1 MAGETG
7 VTLKTIETVDQELSE
22 VQQKLNDMFAQ
33 QQRLIGYRVRILE
46 EKQQKEQQETE
57 EIRDHMREMIE
68 EEGSD
73 A

>member
-33 QQRLIGYRVRILE
+33 QQRLIGYRIRILE
-46 EKQQKEQQETE
+46 EQQVYDEAMKEE
-57 EIRDHMREMIE
+57 
-68 EEGSD
+68 D

>member
-1 MAGETG
+1 MI

-33 QQRLIGYRVRILE
+33 QQRLIGYRIRILE
-46 EKQQKEQQETE
+46 EQQEAEDRKSVFLVE
-57 EIRDHMREMIE
+57 E
-68 EEGSD
+68 D

>member
-1 MAGETG
+1 M
-7 VTLKTIETVDQELSE
+7 TLKTIGTVDQELAE

-46 EKQQKEQQETE
+46 EKQQKQQQKQQQETE
-57 EIRDHMREMIE
+57 GIRDHIREMIE

>member
-1 MAGETG
+1 MI

-33 QQRLIGYRVRILE
+33 QQRLIGYRIRILE
-46 EKQQKEQQETE
+46 EQQETE
-57 EIRDHMREMIE
+57 ETKVE
-68 EEGSD
+68 ED